1 MIKNFK
7 ESYYYYYL
15 FQYILSKTHLKLGI
29 TRFVLHEK
37 QKGQKKSKKIFKKLL
52 TYFDLNDI
60 IIYVISSQTLRVLKH
75 KIGE

>member
-7 ESYYYYYL
+7 GFSYYYL

-29 TRFVLHEK
+29 TRFVLHGK
-37 QKGQKKSKKIFKKLL
+37 QKGQKKVKKILKKLL

-60 IIYVISSQTLRVLKH
+60 IIYVISSQILRVLKH